1 MDGLKD
7 QKHNYPSFLNRRT
20 GLRVQVEMEN
30 HSGSRKSTGLPVAW
44 IGSTIFLL
52 VSLAAVLAFIA
63 KDTYAFFSDTAETLM
78 TITTGIWAT
87 EPPVSGT
94 SIDILKNAEGYWE
107 KDGEVDRTG
116 VRGFICVSNRGDW
129 PARDL
134 SIVDTV
140 QIKKGS
146 GPYADLV
153 SLAVDLGEKEV
164 LAPGETACY
173 AYDIPFSP
181 VAGAKYRNTARAT
194 ITNHSGWMPGDKPG
208 NKKCPG
214 PELCPFGPDTRVDF
228 SLPKS
233 PTLIGAGS
241 GVGKRAPL
249 ETPTPAPEETVDP
262 AGGSEAGATGTPEEG
277 AETATETGVPPALPS
292 QTPEPTR
299 TPTES
304 PTLPPTPTLPP
315 AASGC
320 TYSPDHWGWNP
331 QAWPVEELELG
342 GEVYRQDE
350 ALEILL
356 ADPAGDE
363 AQALLQQLI
372 AAKLNLEN
380 GAVWTEVEAAV
391 EAAGEWLEAHP
402 PGSKLK
408 KPHRE
413 EAADL
418 AEGLEEFNLGLSGP
432 GLCED
437 EGKRPTPTEAP
448 EEAAVPTPTPTETA
462 EPTPTPAPAETA
474 EPTPTLAPSETPE
487 PSPTGAGEADE
498 EAQPGETP
506 TLAPAG
512 GEEADPG
519 ESPTE
524 ESP

>member
-1 MDGLKD
+1 MVLTLSVNGNLVTHRLVGFGEYGELITRGDANSTVDEWEISSAEVVGLYRARLPYLGFAAALTGRYSNLFFSGAWFADAEFISGELGAHKSWGSGKPPKGEVNLRGSLSVSPFYQEDHHGIDVRICLTNNGTGRVDGL
-7 QKHNYPSFLNRRT
+7 YILN
-20 GLRVQVEMEN
+20 LVQI
-30 HSGSRKSTGLPVAW
+30 SR
-44 IGSTIFLL
+44 
-52 VSLAAVLAFIA
+52 
-63 KDTYAFFSDTAETLM
+63 DAETFTDLF
-78 TITTGIWAT
+78 
-87 EPPVSGT
+87 SHLL
-94 SIDILKNAEGYWE
+94 DIN
-107 KDGEVDRTG
+107 DH
-116 VRGFICVSNRGDW
+116 
-129 PARDL
+129 P
-134 SIVDTV
+134 
-140 QIKKGS
+140 
-146 GPYADLV
+146 
-153 SLAVDLGEKEV
+153 SLDLGEEHCY
-164 LAPGETACY
+164 ETPIMI
-173 AYDIPFSP
+173 D
-181 VAGAKYRNTARAT
+181 
-194 ITNHSGWMPGDKPG
+194 
-208 NKKCPG
+208 
-214 PELCPFGPDTRVDF
+214 
-228 SLPKS
+228 
-233 PTLIGAGS
+233 
-241 GVGKRAPL
+241 PL
-249 ETPTPAPEETVDP
+249 EEGTYRDVVKVLVYPPEQEKQAALSQETGIFIALELAENFAPVDPPDPTSTPKDLPTPAPEETVDP

-315 AASGC
+315 EVSGC
-320 TYSPDHWGWNP
+320 TYSAEHWGWNP

-342 GEVYRQDE
+342 GETYSQDE

-356 ADPAGDE
+356 ARAEDDE
-363 AQALLQQLI
+363 ALALLQQLI

-380 GAVWTEVEAAV
+380 GAVWAEVEAAV

-408 KPHRE
+408 KAHRE
-413 EAADL
+413 EAAEL

-462 EPTPTPAPAETA
+462 EPTPTPAPTET
-474 EPTPTLAPSETPE
+474 PTPTETAKPTPTVAPSETPE